1 MKQKCQSIIV
11 DNSKTSHRNSN
22 DHDHTMMKTQIFN
35 EELRDIVFAVS
46 ALTLEDDYSL
56 IPYIKTKHTRNKT
69 HFLEV

>member
-22 DHDHTMMKTQIFN
+22 DHTMMKTQIFN

-56 IPYIKTKHTRNKT
+56 IPYIKTKQTRNKT